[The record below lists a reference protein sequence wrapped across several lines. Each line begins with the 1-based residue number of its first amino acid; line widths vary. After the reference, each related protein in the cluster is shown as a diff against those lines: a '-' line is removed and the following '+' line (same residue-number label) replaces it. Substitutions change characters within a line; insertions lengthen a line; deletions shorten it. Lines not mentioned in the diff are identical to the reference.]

1 MHYFWADTKTVTI
14 DAEDIIGN
22 IPSRILDE
30 EYKQRKEL
38 QRVDPKQAEKEERW
52 RSDDIDVEINL
63 DEYDLVER
71 DSIEVSDF
79 DSRQIIDY
87 LEECGYSVF
96 GNSCVS
102 TDECSGIS
110 KYMNE
115 VPKWKFKELLC
126 DALKLS
132 HLATNEEII
141 NEIKNRL

>member
-1 MHYFWADTKTVTI
+1 MHYFWAGTKTVTI
-14 DAEDIIGN
+14 DAEDIIGD

-79 DSRQIIDY
+79 DSRQIIDH

-96 GNSCVS
+96 ENACVS

-115 VPKWKFKELLC
+115 VPKWKFKKLLC
-126 DALKLS
+126 DALELS